1 MSGVGVNGAK
11 MDTHAGRRSIGTPD
25 GDERNQAMSGRIA
38 VIYTGDLAAVADVFA
53 EAAGHVATQVRTARL
68 GDIDETK
75 TSAHPP
81 ADLSQL
87 EWADGVAFGTPAAR
101 GRPAPALMDF
111 LDSSEPLWRNRR
123 LYDKAVT
130 VFTDEPERM
139 APDSILH
146 PIYDALYHWG
156 AVIIGPRYTDLSWGA
171 QSDNP
176 QAASHPSLPGARQQA
191 AQYRAR
197 RLSRFAS
204 LIAEER
210 GRMARLQ
217 L

>member
-1 MSGVGVNGAK
+1 
-11 MDTHAGRRSIGTPD
+11 
-25 GDERNQAMSGRIA
+25 MSGRIA
-38 VIYTGDLAAVADVFA
+38 VIYTGDLAAIADVFA

-75 TSAHPP
+75 TSAHRQ

-87 EWADGVAFGTPAAR
+87 EWADGIAFGTPVAH
-101 GRPAPALMDF
+101 GRPARALMDF
-111 LDSSEPLWRNRR
+111 LASSEPLWGSRR

-146 PIYDALYHWG
+146 PIYDALYQWG

-171 QSDNP
+171 RSDP
-176 QAASHPSLPGARQQA
+176 QAASHPPLPGPRQQA

-210 GRMARLQ
+210 GRTARLQ